1 MIESKKR
8 RAFENKE
15 LSGPDYGKERVVKK
29 QDVKKPLVT
38 EKPRKHTVTIAIPSS
53 VISNAPTLELKTILA
68 GQIARALVLFC
79 VDEVVIYED
88 KVPHPTSKV
97 NPNLFLARL
106 LQYMETPP
114 YLRKALVPISSDLK
128 FAGLLP
134 SLDVPHH
141 PARDDMTLYREGVT
155 LNKADDQ
162 STLVDVGLFRRAR
175 IDRPVQPNVRVTVEL
190 SQVVAAADTK
200 KGQKPIQ
207 AKVVSPKAPREKSGL
222 YWGYSIRLASS
233 FSKVMT
239 DSPYEYDF
247 LVGVSDCKGDNVY
260 QPSIK
265 DKVKPF
271 EHILIAFGAPNG
283 GLEEAIEADED
294 LKVGE
299 ENANEL
305 FDLFIQPL
313 TSGTRS
319 IRLEFSQATVTSFQ
333 TTKLPFWRLPIQYY
347 STERK
352 SGLAERLGAGRG
364 KAPNEGND
372 PFASFL
378 SKNDNQNERR
388 PRNENNNQ
396 RGKGLMS
403 SRNSNNNQK
412 KRQQQKSVEGQFADA
427 EPVEQKKAAQA
438 TTEHKKD
445 QRNPRQQDNRRN
457 NNRKPRVKHEAVR
470 AHRAISFIDKDIDWA
485 SFDVLP
491 VQQVNAKTVE
501 GQQKTDIKED
511 DYGHYLSAGTE
522 IKWSDIV
529 KGDAVNTLVGSN
541 PSLDLQQKTA
551 FLAAVANATSSGQRV
566 AAKK

>member
-8 RAFENKE
+8 RTFENKE
-15 LSGPDYGKERVVKK
+15 LSGPDYGKKRAVEK

-38 EKPRKHTVTIAIPSS
+38 KKPRKHTVTVAIPSS

-141 PARDDMTLYREGVT
+141 PTRDDMTLYREGVT
-155 LNKADDQ
+155 LDKADDQ

-247 LVGVSDCKGDNVY
+247 LIGVSDCKGDNVY

-319 IRLEFSQATVTSFQ
+319 IKLETLMLRTSAFQ
-333 TTKLPFWRLPIQYY
+333 TTKLPFWRLAIQYY
-347 STERK
+347 STENK
-352 SGLAERLGAGRG
+352 SSLAERLGAGRG

-427 EPVEQKKAAQA
+427 EPVEQKKVAQVA
-438 TTEHKKD
+438 TERKKD

-491 VQQVNAKTVE
+491 VQQVNAETVE

-511 DYGHYLSAGTE
+511 DYDHYLSAGTE

-566 AAKK
+566 AARK

>member
-8 RAFENKE
+8 RTFENKE
-15 LSGPDYGKERVVKK
+15 LSGPDYGKKRAVEK

-38 EKPRKHTVTIAIPSS
+38 KKPRKHTVTVAIPSS

-155 LNKADDQ
+155 LDKADDQ

-190 SQVVAAADTK
+190 NQVVAAADTK

-247 LVGVSDCKGDNVY
+247 LIGVSDCKGDDVY

-319 IRLEFSQATVTSFQ
+319 IKLESLMLRTSAFQ
-333 TTKLPFWRLPIQYY
+333 TTKLPFWRLAIQYY
-347 STERK
+347 STENK
-352 SGLAERLGAGRG
+352 SSLAERLGAGRG

-388 PRNENNNQ
+388 PRNEKNNQ
-396 RGKGLMS
+396 RGKGLMA

-427 EPVEQKKAAQA
+427 EPVEQKKAAQVA
-438 TTEHKKD
+438 AERKKD

-470 AHRAISFIDKDIDWA
+470 AHRATSFIDKDIDWA

-491 VQQVNAKTVE
+491 VQQVNAETVE
-501 GQQKTDIKED
+501 SQQKTDIKED
-511 DYGHYLSAGTE
+511 DYDHYLSAGTE

>member
-1 MIESKKR
+1 MLR
-8 RAFENKE
+8 
-15 LSGPDYGKERVVKK
+15 
-29 QDVKKPLVT
+29 
-38 EKPRKHTVTIAIPSS
+38 
-53 VISNAPTLELKTILA
+53 
-68 GQIARALVLFC
+68 
-79 VDEVVIYED
+79 
-88 KVPHPTSKV
+88 TS
-97 NPNLFLARL
+97 A
-106 LQYMETPP
+106 
-114 YLRKALVPISSDLK
+114 
-128 FAGLLP
+128 
-134 SLDVPHH
+134 
-141 PARDDMTLYREGVT
+141 
-155 LNKADDQ
+155 
-162 STLVDVGLFRRAR
+162 
-175 IDRPVQPNVRVTVEL
+175 
-190 SQVVAAADTK
+190 
-200 KGQKPIQ
+200 
-207 AKVVSPKAPREKSGL
+207 
-222 YWGYSIRLASS
+222 
-233 FSKVMT
+233 
-239 DSPYEYDF
+239 
-247 LVGVSDCKGDNVY
+247 
-260 QPSIK
+260 
-265 DKVKPF
+265 
-271 EHILIAFGAPNG
+271 
-283 GLEEAIEADED
+283 
-294 LKVGE
+294 
-299 ENANEL
+299 
-305 FDLFIQPL
+305 
-313 TSGTRS
+313 
-319 IRLEFSQATVTSFQ
+319 FQ

-347 STERK
+347 STENK

-511 DYGHYLSAGTE
+511 DYGYYLSAGTE